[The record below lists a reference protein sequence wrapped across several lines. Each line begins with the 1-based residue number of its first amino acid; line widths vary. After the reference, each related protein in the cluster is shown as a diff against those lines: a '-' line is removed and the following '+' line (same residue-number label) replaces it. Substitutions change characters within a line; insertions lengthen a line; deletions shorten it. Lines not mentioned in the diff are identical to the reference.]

1 MTLFT
6 ASLYILCLAFL
17 LGSAVF
23 VYSRNPRFR
32 LNGYYALLAL
42 ALLGWVGTLFVFG
55 SLPEG
60 RLFLTVGRANF
71 AAAALVATAS
81 FLFVAELAGNGMAGN
96 EMAGS
101 RLALRRAI
109 WLGTLMLTALSL
121 VTPLVDRAETVLRGQ
136 HTTTYGPLFAL
147 YVLHVVVYLA
157 GAVILAFRSLP
168 GSTPKTR
175 PQLLL
180 VGTGILAT
188 ALVGVTANILLPY
201 GYGDFRFINVGP
213 LSTILFLA
221 AMGYVVFAA
230 HLFSLRVIIRAAF
243 VYAGLITL
251 ALELYQL
258 AVSFLARLLPV
269 GDAAERAYAAT
280 AIALIVNA
288 FTQQPIRR
296 WLERVL
302 DRFAHRRNLGS
313 HFKMKARYPAHRD
326 GRVTP
331 H

>member
-6 ASLYILCLAFL
+6 ASLYILCLVFL

-23 VYSRNPRFR
+23 VYSRNPKSR

-42 ALLGWVGTLFVFG
+42 ALLAWVSTLFVFG

-60 RLFLTVGRANF
+60 ELLLNVGRANF

-81 FLFVAELAGNGMAGN
+81 GLFVAELAGR
-96 EMAGS
+96 
-101 RLALRRAI
+101 RLPLLRLVWFETVA
-109 WLGTLMLTALSL
+109 LTALSFT
-121 VTPLVDRAETVLRGQ
+121 TPLVDRAETVLRGQ
-136 HTTTYGPLFAL
+136 HTTAYGPLFAF
-147 YVLHVVVYLA
+147 YTVHVVAYLA
-157 GAVILAFRSLP
+157 GAVILAFRPLLGASN
-168 GSTPKTR
+168 KTR

-180 VGTGILAT
+180 VGAGILAT
-188 ALVGVTANILLPY
+188 AVVGVITDIILPY
-201 GYGDFRFINVGP
+201 GYRDFRFINVGP

-221 AMGYVVFAA
+221 AIGYAVFAA
-230 HLFSLRVIIRAAF
+230 HLFSLRVIIRTAF

-258 AVSFLARLLPV
+258 AVSFLARLLPL
-269 GDAAERAYAAT
+269 GNATDRAFAAT

-288 FTQQPIRR
+288 FTQQPVRR
-296 WLERVL
+296 WLERVI
-302 DRFAHRRNLGS
+302 DGFTHRRSLGRR
-313 HFKMKARYPAHRD
+313 FKMKSRSPTQGD

-331 H
+331 R

>member
-6 ASLYILCLAFL
+6 ASLYTLCLAFL
-17 LGSAVF
+17 LGSAIF
-23 VYSRNPRFR
+23 VYSRNPRSR

-42 ALLGWVGTLFVFG
+42 SLLGWVGTLFVFD

-60 RLFLTVGRANF
+60 RPLLTVGRANF

-81 FLFVAELAGNGMAGN
+81 SLFVAELAG
-96 EMAGS
+96 
-101 RLALRRAI
+101 RRPALRQAI
-109 WLGTLMLTALSL
+109 WLETVILTALSL
-121 VTPLVDRAETVLRGQ
+121 VSPLVDRAEIVRLGQ
-136 HTTTYGPLFAL
+136 HTTAYGPLFVL
-147 YVLHVVVYLA
+147 YVLHVVAYLA
-157 GAVILAFRSLP
+157 GAVVLAFRSLP
-168 GSTPKTR
+168 GATPRTR

-188 ALVGVTANILLPY
+188 AIVGVAADIALPY

-221 AMGYVVFAA
+221 AMGYAVFAA

-280 AIALIVNA
+280 AIALVVNA
-288 FTQQPIRR
+288 FTQQPVRR
-296 WLERVL
+296 LLERVL
-302 DRFAHRRNLGS
+302 DGFARRRGRRREISRNGSNSRQTAPHR
-313 HFKMKARYPAHRD
+313 
-326 GRVTP
+326 
-331 H
+331 